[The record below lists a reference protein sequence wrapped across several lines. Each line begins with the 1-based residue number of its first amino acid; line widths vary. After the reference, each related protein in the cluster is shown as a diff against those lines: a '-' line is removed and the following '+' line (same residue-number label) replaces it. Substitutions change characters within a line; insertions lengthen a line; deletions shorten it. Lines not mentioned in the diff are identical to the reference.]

1 MDYGFI
7 VLRHV
12 ISEKTNK
19 YWNQCVKLIRL
30 YYPNKK
36 IVIIDDNS
44 DNYFVKADF
53 NYTNLEII
61 KSEYPA
67 RGELLPYIYYYKNK
81 WFPKA
86 IIIHDSVFIH
96 KRIPFENISLPV
108 LPLWHFEYDKEN
120 LHNILRLVSNIK
132 NNFNIEK
139 KIIGDNL
146 VNNMGFKYSN
156 VFSGCFGVQCII
168 QHDFL
173 VRIEHKYNISRLVDF
188 VKTRKDRCSLER
200 LLGAVFSEEYKYL
213 NKYRS
218 LFGSIHRHYGAFSYN
233 YDSYEEDFRNKKV
246 KARFVKVW
254 SGR

>member
-7 VLRHV
+7 ILRHV
-12 ISEKTNK
+12 INEKTNK
-19 YWNQCVKLIRL
+19 YWNQCVKLIRAH
-30 YYPNKK
+30 YPNKK
-36 IVIIDDNS
+36 IIIIDDNS
-44 DNYFVKADF
+44 DSFFVKADF
-53 NYTNLEII
+53 NYNNLEIV

-96 KRIPFENISLPV
+96 KRIPFENINLPV
-108 LPLWHFEYDKEN
+108 LPLWHFDYDKEN
-120 LHNILRLVSNIK
+120 LHNILRLSSTIK

-139 KIIGDNL
+139 KIMGDN
-146 VNNMGFKYSN
+146 VVSRMGFNYSN
-156 VFSGCFGVQCII
+156 IFFGCFGVQCVI

-173 VRIEHKYNISRLVDF
+173 VRIENKYKISRLVDS
-188 VKTRKDRCSLER
+188 VKSRKDRCSLER
-200 LLGAVFSEEYKYL
+200 LLGAIFSEEYKYL

-218 LFGSIHRHYGAFSYN
+218 LFGSIHRHYRAFSYN
-233 YDSYEEDFRNKKV
+233 FDSYEEDFKNKIIKS
-246 KARFVKVW
+246 RFVKVW